1 MVNKFTILQFDDA
14 IRFSILCILY
24 LNKENHNQWAILLRS
39 GVKWLDYICMNLDTN
54 ELAHACKCHVLS
66 VSQREWRHRTRKMS
80 VMPCINTTKI
90 IVVKCF
96 ITYCI
101 CEISVIFAARNSE
114 NEFECGILDQFNS
127 CMVTSSCL
135 TLYCN
140 IWWND
145 NNVCKTWLAVLGSL
159 GILNF
164 GRRILA
170 LLLCKNRNEIFIF
183 IFRAQLF
190 EAWLS

>member
-1 MVNKFTILQFDDA
+1 MPGSVTFYQFPNVTSSYLKNVCHA
-14 IRFSILCILY
+14 VQVTVASI
-24 LNKENHNQWAILLRS
+24 
-39 GVKWLDYICMNLDTN
+39 
-54 ELAHACKCHVLS
+54 
-66 VSQREWRHRTRKMS
+66 
-80 VMPCINTTKI
+80 TTKI

-101 CEISVIFAARNSE
+101 CEINVIFVARNSE
-114 NEFECGILDQFNS
+114 NEFKCGILDQFNS
-127 CMVTSSCL
+127 CMVTSLCL

-183 IFRAQLF
+183 IFRAQMF
-190 EAWLS
+190 EARLS